1 MLPVKRFERKLWL
14 GLFVMAVLSP
24 LGVILPEKFGAEG
37 AWGEWG
43 VDALEKLLGYIPGG
57 LKKTADIWVAPI
69 RDYSFGGEGAVLSTR
84 IVSYIVSAFIG
95 IVLACIIIYVISRL
109 LFKHEK

>member
-1 MLPVKRFERKLWL
+1 VKRFEKKLWL
-14 GLFVMAVLSP
+14 GLFVLAVLSP
-24 LGVILPEKFGAEG
+24 LGIILPEKFGAEG

-43 VDALEKLLGYIPGG
+43 VDALEKLVGYIPVG
-57 LKKTADIWVAPI
+57 LKKTADIWAAPI

-95 IVLACIIIYVISRL
+95 IVLACIIILVISRL

>member
-1 MLPVKRFERKLWL
+1 VKRFEKKLWL
-14 GLFVMAVLSP
+14 GIFALAVLSP
-24 LGVILPEKFGAEG
+24 LGIILPEKFGAEG

-43 VDALEKLLGYIPGG
+43 ADALEKLLGYVPGG
-57 LKKTADIWVAPI
+57 LKKTADIWDAPI
-69 RDYSFGGEGAVLSTR
+69 RNYSFGGEGAVLSTR

-95 IVLACIIIYVISRL
+95 IVLAYIIVLVISRL

>member
-1 MLPVKRFERKLWL
+1 MKRFEKKLWL
-14 GLFVMAVLSP
+14 GLCVLAILSP
-24 LGVILPEKFGAEG
+24 LGIILPEKFGAGG

-43 VDALEKLLGYIPGG
+43 ADALEKLLGYVPEG
-57 LKKTADIWVAPI
+57 LKKTADIWTAPI
-69 RDYSFGGEGAVLSTR
+69 RSYSFGGEEAALSVK

-95 IVLACIIIYVISRL
+95 IALACIIVLIISRL

>member
-1 MLPVKRFERKLWL
+1 VKRLEKKLWL
-14 GLFVMAVLSP
+14 WLFVMAVLSP
-24 LGVILPEKFGAEG
+24 LGIILPGKFGAEG

-57 LKKTADIWVAPI
+57 LKKTADIWAAPI
-69 RDYSFGGEGAVLSTR
+69 RNYNFGGEGSVISTR

-95 IVLACIIIYVISRL
+95 IVLAWIIVLIISRL

>member
-1 MLPVKRFERKLWL
+1 VKRLEKKLWL
-14 GLFVMAVLSP
+14 WLFVLAVLSP
-24 LGVILPEKFGAEG
+24 LGIILPEKFGAEG

-43 VDALEKLLGYIPGG
+43 VDALEKLVGYVPVG
-57 LKKTADIWVAPI
+57 LKKTADIWAAPI
-69 RDYSFGGEGAVLSTR
+69 RNYNFGGEGAILSTR

-95 IVLACIIIYVISRL
+95 IVLAWIIILIISRL